1 MRYGRI
7 YGRVVDGVEIAYG
20 DPVYLITSGD
30 NAGMFTNSASSTG
43 QEEEGEADDTI
54 AIKGR
59 FLCGVDSNI
68 AIVELFNQ
76 AQV

>member
-1 MRYGRI
+1 
-7 YGRVVDGVEIAYG
+7 
-20 DPVYLITSGD
+20 
-30 NAGMFTNSASSTG
+30 MFTNSASSTG

-59 FLCGVDSNI
+59 FLGGVDSNI